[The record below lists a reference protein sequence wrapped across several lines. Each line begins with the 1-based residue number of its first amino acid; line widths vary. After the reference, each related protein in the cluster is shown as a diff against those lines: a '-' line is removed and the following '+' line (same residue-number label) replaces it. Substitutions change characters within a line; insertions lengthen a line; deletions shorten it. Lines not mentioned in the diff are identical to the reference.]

1 VTLELAA
8 VPLALVA
15 GVAGV
20 LSPCVWPLVPVVT
33 SSAATSGRSGPVY
46 LSLGLALSFAVAG
59 TFLTLLLVST
69 GLDPELFRYLA
80 AVLLIAVALVLLVPP
95 LNEWAILRLSALS
108 ARFNPGGAGG
118 GASTAPGQ
126 FGVGALLGVVWLPC
140 VGPTLGAAIALASMG
155 QNMAVAFVV
164 MLAYG
169 VGTAGVLL
177 LAGVLS
183 GRALAR
189 WRSTLMRGGGFGK
202 QLLGWTLLLLGGL
215 VLTGLDKYLEAM
227 AVNIVPDWV
236 FTL

>member
-1 VTLELAA
+1 MTLELAA

-59 TFLTLLLVST
+59 TFLTLLLMST

-80 AVLLIAVALVLLVPP
+80 AVLLVMVALVLLVGR
-95 LNEWAILRLSALS
+95 LNDWVVLRLSTFS
-108 ARFNPGGAGG
+108 SRFNLGGA
-118 GASTAPGQ
+118 AAANSAPGQ

-155 QNMAVAFVV
+155 QSLGMAFVV

-177 LAGVLS
+177 GAGLAS
-183 GRALAR
+183 GRLLAR
-189 WRSTLMRGGGFGK
+189 WRSSLMTGGGLGK
-202 QLLGWTLLLLGGL
+202 KFLGWMLLGLGLL
-215 VLTGLDKYLEAM
+215 VLTGFDKYLEAF
-227 AVNIVPDWV
+227 AVGVIPDWV
-236 FTL
+236 YTL

>member
-80 AVLLIAVALVLLVPP
+80 AVLLVTVALVLLVGR
-95 LNEWAILRLSALS
+95 LNDWVVLRLSTFS
-108 ARFNPGGAGG
+108 SKFNMGGAATAG
-118 GASTAPGQ
+118 SAPGQ

-155 QNMAVAFVV
+155 QSLGMAFIV

-177 LAGVLS
+177 GAGLAS
-183 GRALAR
+183 GRLLAR
-189 WRSTLMRGGGFGK
+189 WRSSLVTGGGLGK
-202 QLLGWTLLLLGGL
+202 KFLGWMLLGLGLL
-215 VLTGLDKYLEAM
+215 VLTGMDKYLEAF
-227 AVNIVPDWV
+227 AVGVIPDWV
-236 FTL
+236 YTL